1 MPPRSL
7 IKGGSETIISA
18 YERLRRAL
26 IQGHVS
32 EAEDVAGV
40 IREMLEASKDL
51 LGGDADLALA
61 VLKESMQAVIGG
73 ISSILA
79 GDNQTGIKR
88 LSKLTK
94 TKSVNPSLLWV
105 AWQWSALAARGA
117 GNIIAAHKAATNAM
131 ELADRLDSRAR
142 STSLSTL
149 GEIRAL
155 QGRTEEALKHLET
168 AQELFKDLD
177 DRRGM
182 AAVLLSQSQIMAS
195 SGQVADSLFAANLA
209 QALDPAWVK
218 PTLFLAHK
226 ALIDEDLE
234 RATELQ
240 DTLDKWEPKPPEADR
255 VRILLELARGD
266 EVPLWLI
273 REYLHLRDA
282 LSNEETVGKLEAFS
296 AYRPNFL
303 HLTEEL
309 AWKLLRLGRYDEAS
323 ENFNRMARE
332 QLDPDMHASVLLGLG
347 CLATVQQRHR
357 QPAARVRAAVSAFPD
372 AMKKEAPPELPE
384 PEPAPQR
391 EPPTAETYLPDPAP
405 EEPFEVPAGLEETKP
420 QEPVP
425 RDITESRNATRQHP
439 AVDLPEPDPEPEP
452 EPERTEDEAEKL
464 QKVEE
469 VAGREAVFSGALQTL
484 SVADVLDFLGQGRRT
499 GTLIVSSTDGIGA
512 IHLREGRIAGAA
524 SPQCENIG
532 HLLVERG
539 DLTEDH
545 LNVATGAQESSPDR
559 LLGAIIVERGMVNQ
573 EQMEKA
579 LTAQVFEAIQELFI
593 WSEGQFSFTPDMA
606 DSEVSSE
613 IEIQLDTQFVLLEV
627 ARRVDEKNAAG

>member
-1 MPPRSL
+1 MPPKVE
-7 IKGGSETIISA
+7 IKGGGDTIISA

-26 IQGHVS
+26 VQGHVS
-32 EAEDVAGV
+32 EAEKVGDV

-51 LGGDADLALA
+51 LGDDADLALA
-61 VLKESMQAVIGG
+61 VLKESMTAVIGG
-73 ISSILA
+73 ISAILA

-88 LSKLTK
+88 LTKLTK

-105 AWQWSALAARGA
+105 GWQWIALAARGA
-117 GNIIAAHKAATNAM
+117 GNITHAHKAATQAM
-131 ELADRLDSRAR
+131 EMSERLDDRAR

-155 QGRTEEALKHLET
+155 QGRTEEALSHLET

-182 AAVLLSQSQIMAS
+182 ASVLLAQSQIMAS
-195 SGQVADSLFAANLA
+195 AGQVADSLFAANLS
-209 QALDPAWVK
+209 QALDPGWVK

-234 RATELQ
+234 RAEELLA
-240 DTLDKWEPKPPEADR
+240 TLNKWNPRPPDAER

-273 REYLHLRDA
+273 REYLHLREA
-282 LSNEETVGKLEAFS
+282 LPNDETVGKLEAF
-296 AYRPNFL
+296 AKYRPGFL
-303 HLTEEL
+303 HLVEEL
-309 AWKLLRLGRYDEAS
+309 AWKLLRLGHYDRAS
-323 ENFNRMARE
+323 EHFNHMARQ

-357 QPAARVRAAVSAFPD
+357 QPAARVRAAVSAFP
-372 AMKKEAPPELPE
+372 ASMKEKPPKD
-384 PEPAPQR
+384 APQPEKR
-391 EPPTAETYLPDPAP
+391 PTQEHK
-405 EEPFEVPAGLEETKP
+405 VEETQP
-420 QEPVP
+420 QEPLA
-425 RDITESRNATRQHP
+425 DDLAKASRNDTRQLPTVQVPAEP
-439 AVDLPEPDPEPEP
+439 AVADPSV
-452 EPERTEDEAEKL
+452 ERKRKDSEKL
-464 QKVEE
+464 KKVEDI
-469 VAGREAVFSGALQTL
+469 AGREAVFSGALQTL

-524 SPQCENIG
+524 SPQCEHIG
-532 HLLVERG
+532 HLLLARG
-539 DLTEDH
+539 EITEEQLDA
-545 LNVATGAQESSPDR
+545 ATNAQEGSPDQ
-559 LLGAIIVERGMVNQ
+559 LLGGIMVAQEVVEQ
-573 EQMEKA
+573 EVVQKA
-579 LTAQVFEAIQELFI
+579 LTEQVFEAIQELFI

-613 IEIQLDTQFVLLEV
+613 IEVQLDTQFVLLEV